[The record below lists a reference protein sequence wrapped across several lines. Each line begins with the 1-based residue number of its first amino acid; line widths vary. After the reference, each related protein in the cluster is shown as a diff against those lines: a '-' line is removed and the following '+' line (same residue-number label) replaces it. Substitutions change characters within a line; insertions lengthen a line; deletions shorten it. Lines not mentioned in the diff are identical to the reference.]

1 MRIEN
6 TVEVDAP
13 VDRVWALVND
23 IPRVAP
29 CMPGAAL
36 TGVGDDD
43 TYEGTVAV
51 KLGPLRM
58 SYKGKVTVESV
69 DEANHSA
76 RLAASGRDT
85 KGAGTARAAVETRL
99 EPVDPTRTR
108 LHVTS
113 DVQLTGKV
121 ASFGRGGAINDVASR
136 LFGQFAECLRATL
149 EAEPAAGAATAVPGG
164 GGTAAPADGG
174 TTTATDGSA
183 AATPTPATTAAP
195 TGAGGTAAETTPGV
209 TEAGTTPSTGTG
221 ATPSTGT
228 GATPWTGTGAAPS
241 TGTEAAPSTG
251 TGAAPSTGTGA
262 APSTGTGTA
271 PSTGAAPAAST
282 GSGATPSTGA
292 APAPTSGTGA
302 AGDGTTT
309 AGAGGPAPAVPPSS
323 PRAPAPQ
330 PVEAL
335 DAGSLVGTVIR
346 GRIRALFQAIAG
358 FLRRLFGRGSTG

>member
-13 VDRVWALVND
+13 LDRVWALVND

-36 TGVGDDD
+36 TGVHDD

-58 SYKGKVTVESV
+58 SYKGKVVIEGV

-85 KGAGTARAAVETRL
+85 KGAGTARASVETRL
-99 EPVDPTRTR
+99 EAVDPTRTR

-136 LFGQFAECLRATL
+136 LFGQFADCLRATL
-149 EAEPAAGAATAVPGG
+149 ESEPAPPQA
-164 GGTAAPADGG
+164 AAPQD
-174 TTTATDGSA
+174 
-183 AATPTPATTAAP
+183 
-195 TGAGGTAAETTPGV
+195 
-209 TEAGTTPSTGTG
+209 
-221 ATPSTGT
+221 
-228 GATPWTGTGAAPS
+228 
-241 TGTEAAPSTG
+241 
-251 TGAAPSTGTGA
+251 
-262 APSTGTGTA
+262 
-271 PSTGAAPAAST
+271 AAST
-282 GSGATPSTGA
+282 PSPTATGA
-292 APAPTSGTGA
+292 PTPGSAESVAPSEPVA

-309 AGAGGPAPAVPPSS
+309 AGAGADTAPATTGTVSQPAPGTGQPPATTPGAAPGTPVPPPP
-323 PRAPAPQ
+323 PRAA
-330 PVEAL
+330 EAL
-335 DAGSLVGTVIR
+335 DAGSLVGTVLK
-346 GRIRALFQAIAG
+346 GRLTALFQAIAG
-358 FLRRLFGRGSTG
+358 FFRRLLGRRSAS

>member
-13 VDRVWALVND
+13 LDRVWALVND

-36 TGVGDDD
+36 TGVHDD

-58 SYKGKVTVESV
+58 SYKGKVVIEGV

-85 KGAGTARAAVETRL
+85 KGAGTARASVETRL
-99 EPVDPTRTR
+99 EAVDPTRTR

-136 LFGQFAECLRATL
+136 LFGQFADCLRATL
-149 EAEPAAGAATAVPGG
+149 ESEPAPPQA
-164 GGTAAPADGG
+164 AAPPD
-174 TTTATDGSA
+174 
-183 AATPTPATTAAP
+183 
-195 TGAGGTAAETTPGV
+195 
-209 TEAGTTPSTGTG
+209 
-221 ATPSTGT
+221 
-228 GATPWTGTGAAPS
+228 
-241 TGTEAAPSTG
+241 
-251 TGAAPSTGTGA
+251 
-262 APSTGTGTA
+262 
-271 PSTGAAPAAST
+271 AAST
-282 GSGATPSTGA
+282 PSPTATGA
-292 APAPTSGTGA
+292 PTPGSAESVAPSEPVAAGDGAPSSASADAGPPSEPVA

-309 AGAGGPAPAVPPSS
+309 AGAGADTAPATTGTVSQPAPGTGQPPATTPGAAPGTPVPPPP
-323 PRAPAPQ
+323 PRAA
-330 PVEAL
+330 EAL
-335 DAGSLVGTVIR
+335 DAGSLVGTVLK
-346 GRIRALFQAIAG
+346 GRLTALFQAIAG
-358 FLRRLFGRGSTG
+358 FFRRLFGRRSAS